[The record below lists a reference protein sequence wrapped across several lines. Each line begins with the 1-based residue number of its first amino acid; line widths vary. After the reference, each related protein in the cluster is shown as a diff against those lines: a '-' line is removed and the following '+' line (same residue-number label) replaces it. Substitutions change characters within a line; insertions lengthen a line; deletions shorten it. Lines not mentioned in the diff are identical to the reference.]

1 MTIAK
6 HGLDTICGAYFS
18 KSDLKK
24 LKIKTI
30 KEDERYLVQNSDA
43 GSVFM
48 LGCEEISRKKS
59 SIEQEH
65 DLLQTLHGK
74 NKEKQDQLSLPLLQ
88 HSKNDE
94 PWFLFQERLW
104 TMRCYVPGSFFDW
117 RSVVSK
123 TAEAEEA
130 KENDRYNSFC
140 QRAGKELARL
150 HSYSIGVGALNLSL
164 RVDYREACL
173 NRLVVQSAN
182 SSISLSRIERFIET
196 AVRYQESQSREKKLP
211 AVLIHGDFHP
221 GNFRLTEQGAA
232 GIIDWDFS
240 RFDSP
245 LFDLLYALFMF
256 AGCFRIGKTSES
268 LLDKNYSEAFLGG
281 YFAAINADINSNSSA
296 DNSADIRQ
304 SYRQYQ
310 KEDEIAF
317 AALALALILIFEL
330 EFESKLESKKKTFEL
345 AQSKKNQDGL
355 VKSLELLAL
364 KQERGDSLIRAYD
377 FS

>member
-1 MTIAK
+1 
-6 HGLDTICGAYFS
+6 
-18 KSDLKK
+18 
-24 LKIKTI
+24 
-30 KEDERYLVQNSDA
+30 
-43 GSVFM
+43 M

-65 DLLQTLHGK
+65 DLLQTLHGR

-130 KENDRYNSFC
+130 KENDRYKSFC
-140 QRAGKELARL
+140 QRAGEELARL
-150 HSYSIGVGALNLSL
+150 HSFSIAGGALNLSL

-173 NRLVVQSAN
+173 NRLAMQSTN
-182 SSISLSRIERFIET
+182 SSISLNKIERYIDA
-196 AVRYQESQSREKKLP
+196 AVRHQEKLSSEKKLP

-256 AGCFRIGKTSES
+256 AGCFRLGKTSES

-281 YFAAINADINSNSSA
+281 YFAAINADI
-296 DNSADIRQ
+296 RQ
-304 SYRQYQ
+304 SYRQCQ
-310 KEDEIAF
+310 SGDERAF
-317 AALALALILIFEL
+317 AVLALALILIFEL
-330 EFESKLESKKKTFEL
+330 EFESKLERKKKTFEL
-345 AQSKKNQDGL
+345 AQSKNNQDGL

-364 KQERGDSLIRAYD
+364 DQEAGENLIRACD